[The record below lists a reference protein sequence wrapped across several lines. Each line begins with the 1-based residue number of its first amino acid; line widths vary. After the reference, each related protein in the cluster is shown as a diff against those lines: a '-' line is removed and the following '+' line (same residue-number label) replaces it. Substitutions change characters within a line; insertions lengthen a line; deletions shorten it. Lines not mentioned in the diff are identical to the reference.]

1 MRTAQTLAVFALI
14 GAATVPA
21 FAFQEAPELPG
32 TMDVSRVSG
41 GTYETDPNHTLVAW
55 TVNHFGFNDYFG
67 AFGDVEGTLTIDPA
81 NPDDAMVDVSIPID
95 SVTVVSQGLHDH
107 LLRAGKDGA
116 EPDFFG
122 PDAGMAR
129 FVSTDVDVAASGT
142 EAQISGHRRPLYRR
156 GHQSDEQGRNGRL
169 HGHREDHALRL
180 RDRLRPSRGL
190 RRSHA
195 EDKRGVRKALNGTD
209 IVRVAAR
216 VRPLVARQLVH
227 PPGTREHARATKS
240 QSSGFPASR
249 AER

>member
-129 FVSTDVDVAASGT
+129 FVSTDARFTGAGT
-142 EAQISGHRRPLYRR
+142 NPMSKVETVGFMGTAKIMRSDFGIDYALPVV
-156 GHQSDEQGRNGRL
+156 SDEVTL
-169 HGHREDHALRL
+169 KISAAFE
-180 RDRLRPSRGL
+180 
-190 RRSHA
+190 
-195 EDKRGVRKALNGTD
+195 KR
-209 IVRVAAR
+209 
-216 VRPLVARQLVH
+216 
-227 PPGTREHARATKS
+227 
-240 QSSGFPASR
+240 
-249 AER
+249 

>member
-21 FAFQEAPELPG
+21 LAFQETPELPG

-41 GTYETDPNHTLVAW
+41 GTYETDPSHTLVAW

-67 AFGDVEGTLTIDPA
+67 AFGDVDGTLTIDPA

-95 SVTVVSQGLHDH
+95 SITVVSQGLHDH

-129 FVSTDVDVAASGT
+129 FVSTDVDVAPSGT
-142 EAQISGHRRPLYRR
+142 EAEITGNLTMNGVTRPVTIDARFTGAGTNPMSKVETVGFMGSATIMRSDFGIDFALPMV
-156 GHQSDEQGRNGRL
+156 SDEVTL
-169 HGHREDHALRL
+169 KISAAFE
-180 RDRLRPSRGL
+180 
-190 RRSHA
+190 
-195 EDKRGVRKALNGTD
+195 KR
-209 IVRVAAR
+209 
-216 VRPLVARQLVH
+216 
-227 PPGTREHARATKS
+227 
-240 QSSGFPASR
+240 
-249 AER
+249 